1 LTAELQPDVLVCD
14 LVMPGLDGI
23 ALAEEVIRAAPRT
36 RVLIVSNYIEQPY
49 IHEAFKK
56 GVAGYMDKVDCSTFL
71 PEAVRTVVEGEKYLS
86 PSLAWQSGPPGPS
99 SMN

>member
-1 LTAELQPDVLVCD
+1 ME
-14 LVMPGLDGI
+14 
-23 ALAEEVIRAAPRT
+23 ALENVGQFGRADAWTRILHDD
-36 RVLIVSNYIEQPY
+36 RVLIVSNYTEQPY

-56 GVAGYMDKVDCSTFL
+56 GVAGYMDKVDCSAFL

-86 PSLAWQSGPPGPS
+86 PSLAWQSGPPGSS